1 MRGKIKHYN
10 TRQDV
15 LNGLNVH
22 PDKTKAFLQR
32 LLDERMQWIT
42 TGKLDEGDPGV
53 EDETHR
59 IAEITDEVTGGVI
72 ERYQEEW
79 MEDPGSKIFRLGMA
93 VNEVQE
99 LIQ

>member
-1 MRGKIKHYN
+1 
-10 TRQDV
+10 

-59 IAEITDEVTGGVI
+59 IAEITDEVTGDVI
-72 ERYQEEW
+72 DRYQEEW
-79 MEDPGSKIFRLGMA
+79 MEDPGSKIFRLEMT
-93 VNEVQE
+93 VDEVRG
-99 LIQ
+99 LI